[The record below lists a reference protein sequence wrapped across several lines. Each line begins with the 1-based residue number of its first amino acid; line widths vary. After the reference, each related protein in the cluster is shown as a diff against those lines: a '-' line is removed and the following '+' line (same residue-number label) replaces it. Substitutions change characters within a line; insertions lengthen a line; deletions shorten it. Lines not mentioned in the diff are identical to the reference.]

1 MLKKTLM
8 TAAAAAAITAGATA
22 VSAPQAN
29 AGVKFHIG
37 FGHYS
42 YHHFH
47 KPVCYTKYKKVK
59 VKIWTKWGP
68 VWKWKVKPVYVCH

>member
-22 VSAPQAN
+22 FSAPDAN
-29 AGVKFHIG
+29 AGFKKFHHG
-37 FGHYS
+37 

-47 KPVCYTKYKKVK
+47 KTHCFWKYKKVK

-68 VWKWKVKPVYVCH
+68 IWKWKVKPVYVCH